1 MDKKNTIIGVALLLV
16 ALFLMFKQGKQ
27 AQEDAARQQAAQ
39 EADAE
44 EAAKSAPAASSQGEG
59 ETSSQPSP
67 AVAAS
72 ASAVPAVGHAKVEV
86 NGDKAGET
94 VVSLENG
101 LYEVRFTNFGGAIRE
116 VVLKDELKTLHSNE
130 PYIMNELRYA
140 PALNLDFDYIG
151 NAKDVVF
158 DILETSSPDTVV
170 FRGVLNNQIEV
181 NRTYRISQELK
192 GAETFTVSHELNIR
206 NVTDGILPLPEAL
219 LNIGTV
225 APSGNQDRFLQT
237 FGYSNG
243 EDVEFTDQSDFM
255 GGGFIF
261 KDDPK
266 DYEQGSDSV
275 VWASVKN
282 QFFITLITP
291 EEPAVGYIARPVDFP
306 ETESNGEPKT
316 GITADIKL
324 AGANLQA
331 GESITKN
338 FDFYAGP
345 KEHKRLAK
353 LDKGQDQ
360 AMQWIPVVG
369 FISKFLLLILNAV
382 HGFIGNW
389 GVSIIL
395 LTLIV
400 RGALLPVTLGSMKS
414 MKRMSKLSEPMK
426 ALKEKFPDDQKKQ
439 QETMMQLY
447 RLNKVNPVG
456 ACLPMVLQIPIFFA
470 LFYMLR
476 SAAELRFAD
485 FLWISDLSKPDTIA
499 TIPNM
504 PWIGDFPLNV
514 LPFVWVI
521 TLAYQMWTMPTPA
534 VDNAQT
540 KMMKFMPFIFFPFT
554 YTFSSGL
561 VLYWTVSNVFTIGQ
575 QWLTKRGADEFEVIL
590 PPALKKALEG
600 DNKKKRRK
608 KK

>member
-1 MDKKNTIIGVALLLV
+1 MDKKNTIIGVALLLA

-27 AQEDAARQQAAQ
+27 AQEEAARQQAEQ
-39 EADAE
+39 EAAAAQAAE
-44 EAAKSAPAASSQGEG
+44 SAAAQAAEG
-59 ETSSQPSP
+59 GSQPESLP
-67 AVAAS
+67 ATPISTTATPIPS
-72 ASAVPAVGHAKVEV
+72 NGHAKVEV
-86 NGDKAGET
+86 NGDKDGESI
-94 VVSLENG
+94 VSLENG
-101 LYEVRFTNFGGAIRE
+101 LYEVRFTNYGGAIRE
-116 VVLKDELKTLHSNE
+116 VVLKDELKTLDGDD

-140 PALNLDFDYIG
+140 PALNLDLDYLG
-151 NAKDVVF
+151 NAKDVAF
-158 DILETSSPDTVV
+158 DLVETSTPDTVV
-170 FRGVLNNQIEV
+170 FRGVLNNQVEV
-181 NRTYRISQELK
+181 TRTYSISQELK
-192 GAETFTVSHELNIR
+192 GAETFTISHELQIR
-206 NVTDGILPLPEAL
+206 NITDAILPVGEML

-255 GGGFIF
+255 GGGIIF

-266 DYEQGSDSV
+266 DYEQGSDTV

-291 EEPAVGYIARPVDFP
+291 EEPAAGYVARPVDFP

-331 GESITKN
+331 GESITKR

-353 LDKGQDQ
+353 LDKGQDR

-369 FISKFLLLILNAV
+369 FISKFLLLILNGV
-382 HGFIGNW
+382 HGVIGNW

-426 ALKEKFPDDQKKQ
+426 AIKEKFPDDQKRQ
-439 QETMMQLY
+439 QEMMMQLY

-456 ACLPMVLQIPIFFA
+456 ACLPMLLQIPIFFA

-504 PWIGDFPLNV
+504 PWIGDFPVNL

-521 TLAYQMWTMPTPA
+521 TLAYQMWTMPTPS
-534 VDNAQT
+534 VDNAQA

-575 QWLTKRGADEFEVIL
+575 QWLTKRGADDFEAQL
-590 PPALKKALEG
+590 PPALKKAMEG
-600 DNKKKRRK
+600 GDRKSRRK